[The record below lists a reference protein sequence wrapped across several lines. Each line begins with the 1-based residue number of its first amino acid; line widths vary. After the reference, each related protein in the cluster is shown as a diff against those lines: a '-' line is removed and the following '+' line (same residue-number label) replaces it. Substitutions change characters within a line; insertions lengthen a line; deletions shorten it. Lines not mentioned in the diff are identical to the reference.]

1 MQMLLQSLQ
10 SAVPSAAPLVL
21 FTTSCTRTAA
31 SLTPPAVCITLAHAL
46 ALPAAQIIGKQW
58 FTWCMHEDEHF
69 QDSLAGARKFVES
82 PALLQALRENG
93 LMLGATPS
101 CIMLAS
107 EDV

>member
-1 MQMLLQSLQ
+1 M
-10 SAVPSAAPLVL
+10 
-21 FTTSCTRTAA
+21 
-31 SLTPPAVCITLAHAL
+31 LAHAL
-46 ALPAAQIIGKQW
+46 AITAAQIIGKQW

-69 QDSLAGARKFVES
+69 RDSLAGARKFVES
-82 PALLQALRENG
+82 PALLQALRDNG

>member
-1 MQMLLQSLQ
+1 MLLQRLQ
-10 SAVPSAAPLVL
+10 AAVPSAAPLVL
-21 FTTSCTRTAA
+21 FTISCTRTAA
-31 SLTPPAVCITLAHAL
+31 SLSPPAVYITLAHAL
-46 ALPAAQIIGKQW
+46 AITAVQIIGKQW

-69 QDSLAGARKFVES
+69 RDSLAGARKFVES

-101 CIMLAS
+101 CILLAS